1 MNRLATA
8 RWCRRAIA
16 ATALVAAVAA
26 PAAGAQVA
34 AITAPGSGTLTIC
47 RDWLVY
53 KACDTYHHVALP
65 AHIAV
70 GDQIKLIF
78 GSSDKE
84 YIFRVVGIH
93 RRGGLCTIRSP
104 HTGPHD
110 SGERLVVRH
119 CKPAATAAVR
129 Q

>member
-1 MNRLATA
+1 MNKFRTGLS
-8 RWCRRAIA
+8 CRRVIA
-16 ATALVAAVAA
+16 AAALVAAVTA

-34 AITAPGSGTLTIC
+34 AITTPGSGNLTMC
-47 RDWLVY
+47 RDWLLY

-65 AHIAV
+65 ARIAI

-84 YIFRVVGIH
+84 YIFRIIGIS
-93 RRGGLCTIRSP
+93 RRDDRCTIRSP
-104 HTGPHD
+104 HTGPKGN
-110 SGERLVVRH
+110 GERLVVKH
-119 CKPAATAAVR
+119 CRLAATPAAR